1 MENKPRKAWVA
12 GLLSFFTIGLGHIYA
27 GEVKKGII
35 LYFCQGLILAILLPL
50 LIVKPNIYALLFAL
64 ILGLVYFLYS
74 LIDAIKTAKSNSVSY
89 FLKKFNKWYIYLGC
103 WVLASFVVQPIVET
117 FTKNNTIKAYKIPSG
132 AMIPTLLVGDHIL
145 VNRFIYKANKPE
157 RSDIIVFEYPE
168 DPSKDFIKRL
178 VAIEGDIV
186 EIKNKKLFVNG
197 ILQNENFVIHKEN
210 NIFTASQNPRDNF
223 GPITVPN
230 NSLFFMGDN
239 RDNSFDSR
247 FWGFVDKS
255 KIKGKAVSLYWSWD
269 EENFRVRWDRI
280 GKEIK

>member
-27 GEVKKGII
+27 GEIKKGII
-35 LYFCQGLILAILLPL
+35 FYFCQGLILAILLPL
-50 LIVKPNIYALLFAL
+50 LILKPNIYALLFAL

-74 LIDAIKTAKSNSVSY
+74 LIDAIKTAKSYSVSY
-89 FLKKFNKWYIYLGC
+89 FLK
-103 WVLASFVVQPIVET
+103 
-117 FTKNNTIKAYKIPSG
+117 
-132 AMIPTLLVGDHIL
+132 
-145 VNRFIYKANKPE
+145 RF
-157 RSDIIVFEYPE
+157 
-168 DPSKDFIKRL
+168 
-178 VAIEGDIV
+178 VAIEGDNV

-197 ILQNENFVIHKEN
+197 IPQNENFVIHKEN
-210 NIFTASQNPRDNF
+210 NIYTASQNPRDNF

-269 EENFRVRWDRI
+269 KENFRVRWDRI